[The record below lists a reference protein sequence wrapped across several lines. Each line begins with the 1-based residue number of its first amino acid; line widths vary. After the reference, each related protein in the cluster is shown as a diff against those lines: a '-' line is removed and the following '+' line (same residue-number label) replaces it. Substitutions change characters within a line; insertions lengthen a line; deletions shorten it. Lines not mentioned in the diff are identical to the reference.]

1 MVCLVKDGSGYRLET
16 SMQLSQVQA
25 KLLAEFRI
33 PTDAMFVITYTG
45 LTLDIGFTDNAGHQY
60 SLSLNLKDG
69 SAIVRE
75 DYGIVRYTIT
85 HYRDGGSE
93 VEEEVGYD
101 GTR

>member
-16 SMQLSQVQA
+16 SLQLSEVQA
-25 KLLAEFRI
+25 KLLSKFRI
-33 PTDAMFVITYTG
+33 PADAMFIVTYTG
-45 LTLDIGFTDNAGHQY
+45 LTLDIGFTDDVAQY

-69 SAIVRE
+69 SAVVVE

-85 HYRDGGSE
+85 HYGDGSSQ

-101 GTR
+101 SAS

>member
-16 SMQLSQVQA
+16 SLQLSEVQA
-25 KLLAEFRI
+25 KLLSEFRI
-33 PTDAMFVITYTG
+33 PADAMFIITYTG
-45 LTLDIGFTDNAGHQY
+45 LTLDIGFTDDAGHQY

-69 SAIVRE
+69 SAVVRE

-85 HYRDGGSE
+85 HYGDGSSQ

-101 GTR
+101 SAS